1 VHVGKPAPDVTLPLA
16 GGPVKLSALEDRPVV
31 LNFFATYCEPCTDE
45 MPYFRREA
53 AAYGSAVRFI
63 TISDEDD
70 HDASTWMR
78 AHGYALPVV
87 EDPEHAIWS
96 AWSMRAIPV
105 TVVLAPGGR
114 VTYLRIGGLNEAE
127 LRAAIATAGDVGAPA
142 STPVP

>member
-1 VHVGKPAPDVTLPLA
+1 M
-16 GGPVKLSALEDRPVV
+16 KLSALEDRPVV

-63 TISDEDD
+63 TISDQDD
-70 HDASTWMR
+70 HEARTWMR
-78 AHGYALPVV
+78 DNGYALPVV
-87 EDPEHAIWS
+87 EDPGHAIWS
-96 AWSMRAIPV
+96 AWSMQAIPV

-127 LRAAIATAGDVGAPA
+127 LQAAIATAGVVRTTAP
-142 STPVP
+142 TPVP